1 MRYAYDRVKG
11 RVFRKP
17 DPEKAAILRFF
28 KASDYDTFAAGYV
41 YDEVADEET
50 DMPLAAMDRDGFC
63 WSNRDA
69 YYFEKYDM
77 ELTPEFR
84 EYALAHAP
92 NP

>member
-50 DMPLAAMDRDGFC
+50 DMPLAASID
-63 WSNRDA
+63 
-69 YYFEKYDM
+69 
-77 ELTPEFR
+77 
-84 EYALAHAP
+84 
-92 NP
+92 